1 LNFIIE
7 RLRNVLLEQSRRY
20 DVVDAVLSAQG
31 NWPARAARAAAELS
45 SWTKRP
51 DWKDILPAY
60 ARCVRITRDLREVY
74 PVSEA
79 SFLDPAEADL
89 YTALQ
94 DARAVPRRA
103 GSVDDFLQAFTP
115 MIPTI
120 NRFFDRVL
128 VMADDEVVRKN
139 RLGLVQGIAALADG
153 VADMSRL
160 EGF

>member
-1 LNFIIE
+1 
-7 RLRNVLLEQSRRY
+7 
-20 DVVDAVLSAQG
+20 
-31 NWPARAARAAAELS
+31 
-45 SWTKRP
+45 
-51 DWKDILPAY
+51 
-60 ARCVRITRDLREVY
+60 
-74 PVSEA
+74 
-79 SFLDPAEADL
+79 
-89 YTALQ
+89 
-94 DARAVPRRA
+94 
-103 GSVDDFLQAFTP
+103 